1 VNGGCRGGGV
11 GFLFLLVVV
20 FVVAGA
26 VLLGLF
32 VVDVEE
38 LMCAL
43 LLGKNHLRSKKCD
56 LI

>member
-1 VNGGCRGGGV
+1 M
-11 GFLFLLVVV
+11 GFLFLLVAV

-32 VVDVEE
+32 VVDVEG

-43 LLGKNHLRSKKCD
+43 LLGAYYTPYL
-56 LI
+56 